1 MSHHMNNPGYTGTTP
16 DKLDTHNRQQLS
28 ALIDGALSADEAR
41 FMLRR
46 LEHDDAL
53 AGCHERWQLLGDV
66 LRGQACAPAPLDF
79 AERVR
84 GAVAAEPAPLA
95 PAATERSRESRSGWR
110 RWGGGAALAASVA
123 AVAMF
128 MTREQLPSEAP
139 PLDAPTATIIA
150 SQAELPM
157 APATPA
163 APVQAAVAMAAA
175 PAAAV
180 AAASR
185 RQDMAAVRRASATRT
200 QQVAR
205 SAAARSAEPQRA
217 LASQA
222 PLAPTLP
229 PAAAHAAAPT
239 RQLPFGDVASLQAKP
254 WPRST
259 LAPAGGALNASFST
273 QEPQAAFY
281 PFEPRL
287 QETEPTVPTPRR
299 HRD

>member
-1 MSHHMNNPGYTGTTP
+1 MPTTGSTGSTP

-28 ALIDGALSADEAR
+28 ALVDGALSADEAR

-53 AGCHERWQLLGDV
+53 AGCHERWQLIGDV
-66 LRGQACAPAPLDF
+66 LRGQASAPAPLDF
-79 AERVR
+79 ADRVR
-84 GAVAAEPAPLA
+84 IAVAAEPVPLA
-95 PAATERSRESRSGWR
+95 TAAGSERERERRSGWR

-128 MTREQLPSEAP
+128 MTREQLPTEAP
-139 PLDAPTATIIA
+139 LDPPTTTIIA
-150 SQAELPM
+150 SQATLP
-157 APATPA
+157 PA
-163 APVQAAVAMAAA
+163 APVAPVGPPAPMDAALAVAAV

-185 RQDMAAVRRASATRT
+185 RQDAAAVRRASATRT
-200 QQVAR
+200 QQAAR
-205 SAAARSAEPQRA
+205 SAAERSAEPQRA

-222 PLAPTLP
+222 PIAPASP
-229 PAAAHAAAPT
+229 IARP
-239 RQLPFGDVASLQAKP
+239 LPFGNVGSLQAKP
-254 WPRST
+254 WPRSS
-259 LAPAGGALNASFST
+259 LAPAAGGALNASFSV

-287 QETEPTVPTPRR
+287 QETEPAVPTPRR

>member
-1 MSHHMNNPGYTGTTP
+1 MPNPGTTGTTP
-16 DKLDTHNRQQLS
+16 DKIDTHNRQQLS
-28 ALIDGALSADEAR
+28 ALVDGALSPDEAR

-46 LEHDDAL
+46 LEHDEAL

-79 AERVR
+79 AARVR

-95 PAATERSRESRSGWR
+95 TAAVVEHTRERRSGWR

-128 MTREQLPSEAP
+128 MTREQLPSQT
-139 PLDAPTATIIA
+139 PLDSPTTTVIA
-150 SQAELPM
+150 SQAEVPKTPP
-157 APATPA
+157 APAPMD
-163 APVQAAVAMAAA
+163 AAVAVAAV

-185 RQDMAAVRRASATRT
+185 RQDVAAVRRASATRT
-200 QQVAR
+200 QQAAR
-205 SAAARSAEPQRA
+205 SAGERSAEPQRA
-217 LASQA
+217 VASQS
-222 PLAPTLP
+222 LP
-229 PAAAHAAAPT
+229 MPALPAASS
-239 RQLPFGDVASLQAKP
+239 RQLPFGDVAALQAKP

-259 LAPAGGALNASFST
+259 LVPAAGGALNASFSA

-287 QETEPTVPTPRR
+287 QEGDPAAATPRR

>member
-1 MSHHMNNPGYTGTTP
+1 MPTTGSAGSTP

-28 ALIDGALSADEAR
+28 ALVDGALSADEAR

-53 AGCHERWQLLGDV
+53 AGCHERWQLIGDV
-66 LRGQACAPAPLDF
+66 LRGQACAPAPVDF
-79 AERVR
+79 ADRVR
-84 GAVAAEPAPLA
+84 AAVAAEPALLA
-95 PAATERSRESRSGWR
+95 PAAGAGHERQRRSGWR

-128 MTREQLPSEAP
+128 MTREQLPSQT
-139 PLDAPTATIIA
+139 PLDRPTTTIIA
-150 SQAELPM
+150 SQAELPPT
-157 APATPA
+157 APAAA
-163 APVQAAVAMAAA
+163 APASAPVDAALAVAAA

-185 RQDMAAVRRASATRT
+185 RQEVAAVRRASATRT
-200 QQVAR
+200 QQAAR
-205 SAAARSAEPQRA
+205 SAAERSAEPQRA
-217 LASQA
+217 LASQT
-222 PLAPTLP
+222 PLAPALP
-229 PAAAHAAAPT
+229 TASS

-254 WPRST
+254 WPRSS
-259 LAPAGGALNASFST
+259 LAPVAGGALNASFSA
-273 QEPQAAFY
+273 QEPRAAFY

-287 QETEPTVPTPRR
+287 QETESTAPAPRR

>member
-1 MSHHMNNPGYTGTTP
+1 MSEHMPIPGTAGTTP
-16 DKLDTHNRQQLS
+16 DKIDIHNRQQLS
-28 ALIDGALSADEAR
+28 ALVDGALSPDEAR

-46 LEHDDAL
+46 LEHDEAL

-66 LRGQACAPAPLDF
+66 LRGQACAPAPVDF
-79 AERVR
+79 AARVR
-84 GAVAAEPAPLA
+84 SAVAAEPAPLA
-95 PAATERSRESRSGWR
+95 PAAPVERSRERRGGWR

-128 MTREQLPSEAP
+128 MTREQLPSET
-139 PLDAPTATIIA
+139 PLDAPATTIIA
-150 SQAELPM
+150 SQAQLPPSPPAV
-157 APATPA
+157 APAA
-163 APVQAAVAMAAA
+163 VDAAVAVAAV

-185 RQDMAAVRRASATRT
+185 RQDVAAVRRASATRT
-200 QQVAR
+200 QQ
-205 SAAARSAEPQRA
+205 AARSAGERSIEPQRA
-217 LASQA
+217 VASQA
-222 PLAPTLP
+222 VPVPVV
-229 PAAAHAAAPT
+229 PAANARA
-239 RQLPFGDVASLQAKP
+239 LPFGDVAALQAKP

-259 LAPAGGALNASFST
+259 LAPAAGGALNASFST

-287 QETEPTVPTPRR
+287 QEVDPAAPAPRR